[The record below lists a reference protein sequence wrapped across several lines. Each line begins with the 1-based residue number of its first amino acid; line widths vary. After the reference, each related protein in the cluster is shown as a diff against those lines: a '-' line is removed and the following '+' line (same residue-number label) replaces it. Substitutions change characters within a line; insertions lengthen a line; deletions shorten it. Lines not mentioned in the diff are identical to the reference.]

1 MKDLEEWLSRP
12 DGLATRL
19 RDLRRGT
26 GMTGSAFADVC
37 GWKPWKVSKIERGLH
52 LPTGDDVE
60 AWVAAC
66 GSEPAVLQPLL
77 ELREEGRRIRAG
89 ITDRRRAERNATI
102 PCRDHLLAA
111 ATTVRCFESARVPEL
126 LRTAGYARAVVDEQ
140 IRLGRLDG
148 GQVEQVVA
156 AVMGRQQLLYAGGE
170 RSWEFL
176 LAEPAL
182 YCQPA
187 AGVMAGQLDRLHGMI
202 GMPGVRFGVLP
213 MGRRPPLVPVTGFQ
227 LIDDLAVVE
236 LLTGETR
243 GHEPEARLYRDVMD
257 EMWRHAVEGEEAR
270 RMIVLAREDLA
281 GDSAAE

>member
-52 LPTGDDVE
+52 LPTDDDVK

-66 GSEPAVLQPLL
+66 GSEPAALQPLL

-102 PCRDHLLAA
+102 PGRDQLLAD
-111 ATTVRCFESARVPEL
+111 ATTVRFFESARVPEL

-140 IRLGRLDG
+140 IRLDRLDG
-148 GQVEQVVA
+148 GQVEQVVT
-156 AVMGRQQLLYAGGE
+156 AVMGRQQLLYTGG
-170 RSWEFL
+170 RQWEFL

-182 YCQPA
+182 YWQPS

-202 GMPGVRFGVLP
+202 GIPGVRFGVLP

-227 LIDDLAVVE
+227 LFDDLAVVE
-236 LLTGETR
+236 MLIGETLV
-243 GHEPEARLYRDVMD
+243 HEPEARLYRDVMD

-281 GDSAAE
+281 GDSAAG